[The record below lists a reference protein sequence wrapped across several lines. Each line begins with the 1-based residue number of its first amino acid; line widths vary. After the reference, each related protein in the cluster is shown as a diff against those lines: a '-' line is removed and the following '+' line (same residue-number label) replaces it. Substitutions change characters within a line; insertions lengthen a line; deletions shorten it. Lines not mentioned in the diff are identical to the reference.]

1 MLLTLGIKPLWLRYL
16 AMPATTRYGAARM
29 APQDVA
35 VETPRG
41 RAGPIDNGGF
51 EANPAMHGVDHRNR
65 EYDN

>member
-1 MLLTLGIKPLWLRYL
+1 
-16 AMPATTRYGAARM
+16 M

-35 VETPRG
+35 VDAPRG